1 MFSASPFLFSS
12 VYNEGMKPVRL
23 LACLSI
29 LALAGCVF
37 APTPV
42 VPAPTAQS
50 GAAPAAVDTPALPTF
65 TLPAAAPVL
74 AVTDTPAPAPTVTAQ
89 PTATA
94 VTLPPRY
101 EPAGCQRPPDD
112 LSPVEI
118 NGWTINAR
126 TLAML
131 QHAQEMYGGEIDL
144 TGAALT
150 QGSYHDNGSAS
161 FGTHLGGGAVDLAIF
176 LPGTWTV
183 DYPNL
188 QRLVRSLRAA
198 GFAAWVRDIDEVY
211 AGSGYHIHAI
221 AIGDPQLSLPA
232 ADQLT
237 GTYGYFLGW
246 NGLPQVDGIPVID
259 REGGA
264 ILCGWMLAAGYSDL
278 IADAGLPPARPPA
291 DWAQRLLDA
300 AANMETTTHAAS
312 TALARSL
319 YYFGGQTE
327 EPDTLDGP
335 LAGTLWQRAG
345 LLPAGINPARVAAN
359 YRPTAGRMDALAG
372 WLPAADYLRLQPP
385 LLAGRIAAEDF
396 SLLPGDLVEMRGPVG
411 SKMLVITERDAEGR
425 AYSVTP
431 VQQAGGWLVQRV
443 VVYDPASAE
452 EDLLRRST
460 AQGLADTLDVL
471 RYRWSGLPE
480 TLPVEY
486 PVQPG
491 DTLPELA
498 ARFGVRVEDLLA
510 ANPQVNAAQL
520 SVGEGLRIPRP

>member
-1 MFSASPFLFSS
+1 
-12 VYNEGMKPVRL
+12 MKPFRL
-23 LACLSI
+23 LACLLTI
-29 LALAGCVF
+29 ALAGCVF
-37 APTPV
+37 SPA
-42 VPAPTAQS
+42 PAPTVSAVQP
-50 GAAPAAVDTPALPTF
+50 GAVSPTLTDTPALPTF
-65 TLPAAAPVL
+65 TLPAAAPQRV
-74 AVTDTPAPAPTVTAQ
+74 VIDTPTPASTFPPQ
-89 PTATA
+89 PSTTA
-94 VTLPPRY
+94 VSLPPRY

-176 LPGTWTV
+176 LPGTWTI

-221 AIGDPQLSLPA
+221 AIGDPQLSLA
-232 ADQLT
+232 ATDQLT

-246 NGLPQVDGIPVID
+246 NGLPQADGIPVTD

-264 ILCGWMLAAGYSDL
+264 ILCGWMQAAGYSDL
-278 IADAGLPPARPPA
+278 SADAGLPPARPPA

-300 AANMETTTHAAS
+300 AANMETTSHAAS

-345 LLPAGINPARVAAN
+345 LLPAGINPARAVAN

-372 WLPAADYLRLQPP
+372 WLPAADYARLQPP
-385 LLAGRIAAEDF
+385 LSAGRIGAEDF
-396 SLLPGDLVEMRGPVG
+396 NLLPGDLVEMRGPAG
-411 SKMLVITERDAEGR
+411 SRMLVITERDAEGR

-431 VQQAGGWLVQRV
+431 VQQADGGWLVQRV
-443 VVYDPASAE
+443 VVYDLAGAE
-452 EDLLRRST
+452 EDLLRRSA

-486 PVQPG
+486 VVQPG

-498 ARFGVRVEDLLA
+498 ARFGMRIEDLLA

-520 SVGEGLRIPRP
+520 SIGEELRIPRP